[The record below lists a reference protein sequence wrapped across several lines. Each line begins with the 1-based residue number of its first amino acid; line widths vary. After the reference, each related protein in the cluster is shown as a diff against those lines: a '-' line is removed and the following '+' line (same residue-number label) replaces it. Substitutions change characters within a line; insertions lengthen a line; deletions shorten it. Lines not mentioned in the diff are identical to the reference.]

1 MFIQELAEPQL
12 LVIYPGRFQP
22 FHKGHHA
29 VYEWLTGKFGRNN
42 VYIATSNK
50 TDTTK
55 SPFDFAEKKYFMQLT
70 GVPDDRIIQAAQPY
84 QIENILSTGQITVAD
99 PSNTVVIFAV
109 SQKDMAEDPR
119 FSFAPKKDGSEP
131 YFQPLRDIKQTVG
144 MDQHGYIMTVP
155 TFDFNVAGDPM
166 QSSTE
171 LRAEYKTADA
181 KKRQL
186 IIQDL
191 FGRYSREAEQIMN
204 NKLSAPA
211 QVPAAT
217 LGKKAQLQ
225 KVAKPEPMAEQNLK
239 LQQHLNTPL
248 DSQSKQ
254 FSIQGYRVIYT
265 PVGIEVYKGADL
277 IYTKK
282 GDYSN
287 PTKANLQS
295 AQSMVGAIIRTQQRK
310 KASDLPGSLDESY
323 MSSFMTA
330 QPKPMDAKEQWKRQ
344 IRALISQYANDPT
357 RLADLAREKG
367 PDSAEAYAY
376 KYIANPTARI
386 PLPPGVTECGGTG
399 VIANKRQARDP
410 RYSTSLTKDVRPGQI
425 GKNLRAFKLAESNID
440 LLAAQLIDHINQD
453 IDAIKQRF
461 ATEKLPAEYK
471 EMLKNKIEQLKARR
485 HEIMMGR

>member
-1 MFIQELAEPQL
+1 MFISELAEPQL

-50 TDTTK
+50 TDNVK

-99 PSNTVVIFAV
+99 PTNTVVIFAV

-119 FSFAPKKDGSEP
+119 FSFKPKKDGSES

-144 MDQHGYIMTVP
+144 MKEHGYIMTVP

-204 NKLSAPA
+204 NKLSTPA
-211 QVPAAT
+211 EVPATT
-217 LGKKAQLQ
+217 LSKKTQLQ
-225 KVAKPEPMAEQNLK
+225 KVAKPEPMAETVSHFVPSKPNSEHGYYK
-239 LQQHLNTPL
+239 LLAHRYKKNPALLSTKEKQELQ
-248 DSQSKQ
+248 DFIQS
-254 FSIQGYRVIYT
+254 RV
-265 PVGIEVYKGADL
+265 
-277 IYTKK
+277 TK
-282 GDYSN
+282 
-287 PTKANLQS
+287 
-295 AQSMVGAIIRTQQRK
+295 
-310 KASDLPGSLDESY
+310 E
-323 MSSFMTA
+323 
-330 QPKPMDAKEQWKRQ
+330 
-344 IRALISQYANDPT
+344 
-357 RLADLAREKG
+357 
-367 PDSAEAYAY
+367 EA
-376 KYIANPTARI
+376 
-386 PLPPGVTECGGTG
+386 GGTG
-399 VIANKRQARDP
+399 VIANKKQARDP
-410 RYSTSLTKDVRPGQI
+410 RYSTSLTRDVRPGQI
-425 GKNLRAFKLAESNID
+425 GRSLRAFKLAESNID

-461 ATEKLPAEYK
+461 ATEKLPADYK
-471 EMLKNKIEQLKARR
+471 EMLKNKIEKLEARR
-485 HEIMMGR
+485 DEIMMGR

>member
-1 MFIQELAEPQL
+1 MFITELAEPQL

-50 TDTTK
+50 TDNVK
-55 SPFDFAEKKYFMQLT
+55 SPFDYAEKKYFMQLT

-84 QIENILSTGQITVAD
+84 QIESILSTGKITVAD
-99 PSNTVVIFAV
+99 STNAVVIFAV

-119 FSFAPKKDGSEP
+119 FSFKPKKDGSES
-131 YFQPLRDIKQTVG
+131 YFQPLRDIRQTVG
-144 MDQHGYIMTVP
+144 MNQHGYIMTVP

-204 NKLSAPA
+204 NKLLTPAEAPA
-211 QVPAAT
+211 TT
-217 LGKKAQLQ
+217 LGKKTQLQ
-225 KVAKPEPMAEQNLK
+225 KVAKPEPVAENVSHFVPGKSNSEHGYYK
-239 LQQHLNTPL
+239 LLAH
-248 DSQSKQ
+248 
-254 FSIQGYRVIYT
+254 R
-265 PVGIEVYKGADL
+265 YK
-277 IYTKK
+277 K
-282 GDYSN
+282 N
-287 PTKANLQS
+287 
-295 AQSMVGAIIRTQQRK
+295 
-310 KASDLPGSLDESY
+310 PGSLS
-323 MSSFMTA
+323 
-330 QPKPMDAKEQWKRQ
+330 AKEKKELHDFIQQRQ
-344 IRALISQYANDPT
+344 VK
-357 RLADLAREKG
+357 E
-367 PDSAEAYAY
+367 EA
-376 KYIANPTARI
+376 
-386 PLPPGVTECGGTG
+386 GGTG
-399 VIANKRQARDP
+399 VIANKKQARDP
-410 RYSTSLTKDVRPGQI
+410 RYSTSLTQDVRPGQI
-425 GKNLRAFKLAESNID
+425 GRSLRALKLAESNID

-461 ATEKLPAEYK
+461 ATEKLPADYK

-485 HEIMMGR
+485 QEIMMGR

>member
-1 MFIQELAEPQL
+1 MFISELAEPQL

-50 TDTTK
+50 TDNTK

-99 PSNTVVIFAV
+99 PARTVVIFAV

-155 TFDFNVAGDPM
+155 TFDFDVAGDPM

-211 QVPAAT
+211 EVTAAT

-225 KVAKPEPMAEQNLK
+225 KVAKPEPMAE
-239 LQQHLNTPL
+239 
-248 DSQSKQ
+248 S
-254 FSIQGYRVIYT
+254 
-265 PVGIEVYKGADL
+265 GA
-277 IYTKK
+277 
-282 GDYSN
+282 S
-287 PTKANLQS
+287 
-295 AQSMVGAIIRTQQRK
+295 
-310 KASDLPGSLDESY
+310 
-323 MSSFMTA
+323 
-330 QPKPMDAKEQWKRQ
+330 
-344 IRALISQYANDPT
+344 
-357 RLADLAREKG
+357 
-367 PDSAEAYAY
+367 
-376 KYIANPTARI
+376 
-386 PLPPGVTECGGTG
+386 G

-425 GKNLRAFKLAESNID
+425 GRNLRAFKLAESNID

-453 IDAIKQRF
+453 IDEIKQRF
-461 ATEKLPAEYK
+461 ATEKLPAEYR
-471 EMLKNKIEQLKARR
+471 EALKNKIEQLKARR